1 MRFPKAKDTERV
13 GAEKWIDVDFAGR
26 IDIFARPEFPNADN
40 RRREFRG
47 CRWRRTFLH
56 LTSLVRRPSGA
67 GMRKVAA
74 HRNTKT
80 ATAPIHSQK
89 PRCQNT
95 ERRSAC
101 LIGCEN
107 LG

>member
-13 GAEKWIDVDFAGR
+13 GAEKRIDVDFAGR

-40 RRREFRG
+40 RHREFRG
-47 CRWRRTFLH
+47 CRWKRTLLH
-56 LTSLVRRPSGA
+56 LTSLVRSPSGA
-67 GMRKVAA
+67 GMRKDAA

-80 ATAPIHSQK
+80 PTAPIHSQK
-89 PRCQNT
+89 PSGHYTSLPRPALTACQT
-95 ERRSAC
+95 
-101 LIGCEN
+101 

>member
-13 GAEKWIDVDFAGR
+13 GAEKRIDVDFAGR

-47 CRWRRTFLH
+47 CRWKRTFLH

-67 GMRKVAA
+67 GMRKVAP
-74 HRNTKT
+74 HRTTKT
-80 ATAPIHSQK
+80 APPPTHSQK
-89 PRCQNT
+89 QRCQNT
-95 ERRSAC
+95 DSRSPS
-101 LIGCEN
+101 
-107 LG
+107 